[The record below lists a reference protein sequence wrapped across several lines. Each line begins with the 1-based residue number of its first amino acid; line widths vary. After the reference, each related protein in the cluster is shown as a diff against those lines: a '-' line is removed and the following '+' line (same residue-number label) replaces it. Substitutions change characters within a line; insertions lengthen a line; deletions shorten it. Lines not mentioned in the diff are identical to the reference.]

1 MSKLLDLLVKKAYA
15 DVVIGDNFSP
25 AKDFPTIGSLIN
37 VLLRNVLTIAGVI
50 AFVIV
55 VIAGLNVISHAGSGD
70 AQQLEKDQKAFTGAI
85 VGLVLIFG
93 AFFIIQLISTI
104 LGYNILSPTL

>member
-1 MSKLLDLLVKKAYA
+1 MNLLVKKAYA
-15 DVVIGDNFSP
+15 QGKNIADYFSP
-25 AKDFPTIGSLIN
+25 AQSFPTLGDLIN
-37 VLLRNVLTIAGVI
+37 VVLRNILTVAGII

-55 VIAGLNVISHAGSGD
+55 VIAGFNVISHAGSGD

-85 VGLVLIFG
+85 VGLVIIFG
-93 AFFIIQLISTI
+93 AFFIIQILSTI